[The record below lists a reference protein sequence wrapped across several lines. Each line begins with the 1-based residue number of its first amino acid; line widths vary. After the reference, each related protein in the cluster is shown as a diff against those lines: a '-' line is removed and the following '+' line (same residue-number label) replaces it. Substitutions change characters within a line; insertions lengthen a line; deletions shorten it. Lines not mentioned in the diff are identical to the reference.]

1 MNLGCW
7 LLKDY
12 ILIDRNF
19 SYIESWQTPQTCKS
33 ELKLPLASSILL
45 PWILLYPLWRICLAV
60 LSKSKMNVS
69 INRNLRFCC
78 FVRDTK
84 VAIIAAKIQ
93 FGSSQCMWLLNSK
106 LNWIYTFSLI
116 ARITFLHTFNLTNCI
131 FTHKLFLRI
140 TCMWPQSKKLKIW
153 I

>member
-1 MNLGCW
+1 MN
-7 LLKDY
+7 
-12 ILIDRNF
+12 F
-19 SYIESWQTPQTCKS
+19 
-33 ELKLPLASSILL
+33 
-45 PWILLYPLWRICLAV
+45 
-60 LSKSKMNVS
+60 S

-84 VAIIAAKIQ
+84 VAIIAEKIQ

-116 ARITFLHTFNLTNCI
+116 ARITILHTFNLTNCI

-140 TCMWPQSKKLKIW
+140 TCMWPQSKRLKIW
-153 I
+153 IWCKCAELMPLHVLKQKYQSIMNRSWINSRKVNHKRKKNTSMNSKTCVYYLLLECFLN